1 MKNYIIVLLGLAFT
15 QTIAAQGG
23 YNPLVEEGKAWHYN
37 LSAIRFDGNI
47 WTWDETYSLEG
58 DTAIGYFLCQKL
70 YYSCTDPYFTG
81 HKYMGAMYELGKKVY
96 YIAPDSTNATLMY
109 DFSCKPGDIVS
120 VRSYVHH
127 TWFDMLIKKK
137 RRVSYLGEN
146 LTVIDWSPMGDWG
159 YSGEVEVYENCPG
172 TVWIEG
178 IGSPADFL
186 YSCPTWGNG
195 AGVPSSHL
203 VTCTLDGEV
212 IFDIDDFNAN
222 SVPVPMEGKDQR
234 YFTPGTRWTEI
245 RLDTLKHD
253 SWYSRVNGEWVPNFE
268 TVEYSV
274 TPDMSQY
281 DVWCSNDDY
290 TLQHKVNANG
300 SDGMGFRTFMIR
312 ERHTDNDIRVSV
324 IDHSSTALAY
334 QFLGWSA
341 GKELS
346 YQNII
351 PSHSSAYHSYG
362 TIGEIKEGNFGGVRP
377 LRYVDLGGTRIIEG
391 IGVTQWND
399 GECLFGPVNLYSRA
413 PLPLDAR
420 PLRARRRGALR
431 CLAREGHGGDR
442 ESILLPSHPREGRGL
457 RPAGPPASE
466 RTQTWHLHQGRK
478 ENDKPFYVPSEYH
491 K

>member
-37 LSAIRFDGNI
+37 LSAIRFDGDI

-70 YYSCTDPYFTG
+70 YYSCSDPYFTD
-81 HKYMGAMYELGKKVY
+81 HEYMGAMYELGKKVY

-109 DFSCKPGDIVS
+109 DFSCKPGDTVS
-120 VRSYVHH
+120 VRSYGHH

-186 YSCPTWGNG
+186 YSCPTWGYG

-274 TPDMSQY
+274 TPNMSPY

-290 TLQHKVNANG
+290 TLQYKINASV
-300 SDGMGFRTFMIR
+300 SDGTAQRSFVLH
-312 ERHTDNDIRVSV
+312 EKHTDDDIRVSV
-324 IDHSSTALAY
+324 IDHSSSALTY
-334 QFLGWSA
+334 QFNWSI

-362 TIGEIKEGNFGGVRP
+362 TIEEIKEGDFGGVRP
-377 LRYVDLGGTRIIEG
+377 LKYVDLGGMRIIQG
-391 IGVTQWND
+391 IGVTEWND
-399 GECLFGPVNLYSRA
+399 GECLFGPVNLYRYSVHPQTPPERHYRSMLVHFERDGEVLYDVW
-413 PLPLDAR
+413 PEKVTV
-420 PLRARRRGALR
+420 G
-431 CLAREGHGGDR
+431 LA
-442 ESILLPSHPREGRGL
+442 SPSLTFPENGTL
-457 RPAGPPASE
+457 IYD
-466 RTQTWHLHQGRK
+466 LQGRQLLREPQHGIYIK
-478 ENDKPFYVPSEYH
+478 DGKKIAV